1 MRFAKGDSELWL
13 DEQFPIGTQVEL
25 ETSAHALAIGTSIT
39 LGVPMITAGAA
50 YYFSSSWLLTLGAVV
65 LSIVLVLTCCR
76 TEKFRLLLVP
86 RVRNV
91 V

>member
-13 DEQFPIGTQVEL
+13 DEQFPIGTQVEI
-25 ETSAHALAIGTSIT
+25 ETPSYALALGTTIT
-39 LGVPMITAGAA
+39 LGMPLIAAGAV
-50 YYFSSSWLLTLGAVV
+50 YYFSSSWMLTLGAVL
-65 LSIVLVLTCCR
+65 LSIVLALVCCR

>member
-1 MRFAKGDSELWL
+1 MRFAKGNTELWL
-13 DEQFPIGTQVEL
+13 DKQFPIGTQVEI
-25 ETSAHALAIGTSIT
+25 ETSSYALAIGTSIT
-39 LGVPMITAGAA
+39 LGIPLVAAGTS
-50 YYFSSSWLLTLGAVV
+50 YYLSGSWILTLGAVL
-65 LSIVLVLTCCR
+65 LSAILVLMCCR